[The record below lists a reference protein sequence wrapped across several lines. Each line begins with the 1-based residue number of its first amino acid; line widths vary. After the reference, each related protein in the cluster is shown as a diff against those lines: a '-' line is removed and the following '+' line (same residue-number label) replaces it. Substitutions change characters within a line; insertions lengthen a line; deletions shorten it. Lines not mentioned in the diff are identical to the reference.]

1 MKLFDFSVDELSY
14 NWESFVISEA
24 RDPNLPLTVSNL
36 RKLQSFVQKK
46 LEQDAQEKLKP
57 KSSVSATPLS
67 VKRRTPMMSPD
78 VSLDGLLNNTPLKRG
93 YSATPL
99 RNASSKRLHSD
110 HSINSGGYSDPS
122 SPPPP
127 PSLSFT
133 PSRNGAMASSPMMAT
148 TPYNQRKNAGGVLD
162 TLNGDQVHPR
172 PRQEDPDPTNV
183 QLNVNIDMSKFNF
196 RTMRQKVTDVA
207 ETLDEQI
214 ETFIRIFQK
223 QYSIGSDEIGNPAIM
238 SQTDIVAV
246 GRIVADNS
254 EQRVNKDSV
263 LLESCR
269 RVGGGMRARLD
280 LGPIS
285 SLSLFPGQIIAVKGN
300 NPSGSSFVVKELLE
314 MPKLNLVGTPS
325 KVLKTFCHKDES
337 SIIVASGPYTTKDNL
352 LYEPLND
359 LINHVNESH
368 PDVLVLL
375 GPFVDMDHKMI
386 QDGDFELVDPE
397 TNMPVDGSLDD
408 FFRLVVS
415 PKLTNIANPD
425 LKVILIP
432 SIRDAISN
440 HAAFPQPQFDRKQLG
455 LPRNFK
461 CLSNPCTFSLNEVVL
476 SATTIDPLRDLVG
489 AIYAEMP
496 ENKNKFSIA
505 ASEIVSQRSLYPLFP
520 PRFWPKSTGDSGE
533 KKGEVTSID
542 MPYIGL
548 AEFPDAL
555 PDIVLVPSMM
565 RPFIEVVDS
574 AIVIS
579 PGLLAK
585 GTSGGTFASITI
597 RPPSSDLPDTEETII
612 HKVWERARV
621 DILKI

>member
-1 MKLFDFSVDELSY
+1 MTASLDQSLTAKLGQMAADPEVEQECKSIMKLFDFSVDELSY

-461 CLSNPCTFSLNEVVL
+461 CLSKDRKSVV
-476 SATTIDPLRDLVG
+476 
-489 AIYAEMP
+489 
-496 ENKNKFSIA
+496 
-505 ASEIVSQRSLYPLFP
+505 
-520 PRFWPKSTGDSGE
+520 
-533 KKGEVTSID
+533 
-542 MPYIGL
+542 
-548 AEFPDAL
+548 
-555 PDIVLVPSMM
+555 
-565 RPFIEVVDS
+565 
-574 AIVIS
+574 
-579 PGLLAK
+579 
-585 GTSGGTFASITI
+585 
-597 RPPSSDLPDTEETII
+597 
-612 HKVWERARV
+612 
-621 DILKI
+621 